1 MPMLISE
8 DWNCWLLLELR
19 LNTLKWEIKMG
30 NKMHVDTSSYL
41 TSLLEALERSKE
53 TLSPDVKKAYLDMK
67 KFGET
72 PEEMV
77 MNACLGGN

>member
-1 MPMLISE
+1 
-8 DWNCWLLLELR
+8 
-19 LNTLKWEIKMG
+19 MG
-30 NKMHVDTSSYL
+30 NKMHVDTIGYL
-41 TSLLEALERSKE
+41 TSLFEALERNKE
-53 TLSPDVKKAYLDMK
+53 TLSSDVRKAYQDMK